1 MQARA
6 LIALLAQHAGSY
18 LELGAAAAA
27 EYRQAVLRS
36 AALAATGAGLLVLG
50 VFASWIAGLAA
61 LWDTSW
67 RVPYA
72 GISAVLLLCSA
83 FVCAGIAMKSF
94 RPGPMRQKLQREL
107 HQDMELVREWKRTL

>member
-1 MQARA
+1 MPPRA

-36 AALAATGAGLLVLG
+36 AALAIAGAGLLILG
-50 VFASWIAGLAA
+50 AFACWVAGLAA

-67 RVPYA
+67 RVAYA
-72 GISAVLLLCSA
+72 GISAALLLCCSA
-83 FVCAGIAMKSF
+83 VCARAAMKTF
-94 RPGPMRQKLQREL
+94 RPGPLRQKLHREFQ
-107 HQDMELVREWKRTL
+107 QDLELVREWKRTL